1 MTGKHN
7 DAQSAD
13 TASHLSVVGEPAPE
27 PEAEAETQ
35 TNWWGLPTLSDTLTG
50 RLEELHRDVRR
61 PDA

>member
-7 DAQSAD
+7 DARPAD
-13 TASHLSVVGEPAPE
+13 TASHLSVVGEPE
-27 PEAEAETQ
+27 PEAEDAAQ

>member
-7 DAQSAD
+7 DARSAD
-13 TASHLSVVGEPAPE
+13 TASHLSVVGEPA
-27 PEAEAETQ
+27 AETE
-35 TNWWGLPTLSDTLTG
+35 TAANWWGLPTLSDTLTG